1 MTATWFSFGVGQFEA
16 SCFLQT
22 PDSEVAHVKRSTNV
36 EGHVLFIGREDAV
49 SQMALWSWVVDW
61 TVKLYLFARDY
72 YSCKISQ
79 NTVFGFSLF

>member
-36 EGHVLFIGREDAV
+36 EGHVLFIGREGGCCFSD
-49 SQMALWSWVVDW
+49 
-61 TVKLYLFARDY
+61 
-72 YSCKISQ
+72 
-79 NTVFGFSLF
+79 GFMELSRGLDS